1 MAPSVEER
9 IERLKAEVQPVAP
22 EDLMAEAGR
31 KVLLVQFINM
41 LQHEAG
47 SRLGEDVEEVHD
59 MRVAIRRMRSA
70 VRLLGAYYKR
80 AVVRAYSD
88 ELRNLAWVLGQVR
101 DLDVLIGDI
110 QEFQATLEAEQ
121 QAALQEAID
130 ELERQRTDAR
140 EDLIEVLDSRRYR
153 KFVKSFS
160 GFVTTPEAGARPA
173 AEGIVPTQVRHV
185 LPGMIYNHL
194 AAVRAYD
201 TVLPDVP
208 TPTFHSL
215 RIEFKR
221 LRYTVSLFE
230 ELLGSQIGDF
240 IDEIKALQ
248 DCLGHMNDAATARTH
263 LNGLLA
269 DHPIEALS
277 LYLTRLEEKDA
288 EMRTEFLDLWSRFN
302 SRKVQEKLSRAVLAL
317 H

>member
-1 MAPSVEER
+1 MALTAEER
-9 IERLKAEVQPVAP
+9 IERLQTALQPVVS

-31 KVLLVQFINM
+31 KVLLTQFIAM

-47 SRLGEDVEEVHD
+47 SRIGEDIEEVHV

-70 VRLLGAYYKR
+70 FRLLGSYYKR
-80 AVVRAYSD
+80 SAIQEYSD
-88 ELRNLAWVLGQVR
+88 DLRHLAWALGQVR
-101 DLDVLIGDI
+101 DLDVLMGDI
-110 QEFQATLEAEQ
+110 REYQATLEAEQ

-130 ELERQRTDAR
+130 VLEQQRADAR

-153 KFVKSFS
+153 KFVKAFS
-160 GFVTTPEAGARPA
+160 GFLTTPEAGARPLA
-173 AEGIVPTQVRHV
+173 DGIVPTQVRHV

-248 DCLGHMNDAATARTH
+248 DCLGHMNDAATARAH
-263 LNGLLA
+263 LNTLLA

-277 LYLTRLEEKDA
+277 AYLTRLDEKEA
-288 EMRTEFLDLWSRFN
+288 AMRTRFLDLWSRFN

-317 H
+317 R